1 MWWWL
6 LHPWPS
12 RYNPSPPSLIL
23 ECGTL
28 VVVVVVV
35 EHFED
40 PRGLSDYF
48 ASAGF
53 STGNKEFPDSSV
65 VSIIRSLRAL

>member
-1 MWWWL
+1 VV
-6 LHPWPS
+6 
-12 RYNPSPPSLIL
+12 
-23 ECGTL
+23 

-40 PRGLSDYF
+40 PRGLSDCF

-65 VSIIRSLRAL
+65 VSIISEESSVILSF

>member
-1 MWWWL
+1 M
-6 LHPWPS
+6 
-12 RYNPSPPSLIL
+12 
-23 ECGTL
+23 ECGGGGGGGSSSIHGPPGIIQVL

-40 PRGLSDYF
+40 PRGLSDCF

-53 STGNKEFPDSSV
+53 STGNKEFPDSSA
-65 VSIIRSLRAL
+65 VSIIRSWRAL

>member
-1 MWWWL
+1 L
-6 LHPWPS
+6 VV
-12 RYNPSPPSLIL
+12 
-23 ECGTL
+23 

-40 PRGLSDYF
+40 PRGLSDCV

-53 STGNKEFPDSSV
+53 STGNKEFPDSSA
-65 VSIIRSLRAL
+65 VSIIRSWRAL